1 MKIGIDIDDT
11 IANTFEK
18 IVEEALDY
26 TRKNINPNFQLEDA
40 GKTVTNLPYKEM
52 FGWNDEQDEK
62 FWKEHDF
69 TKIILEITI
78 KENAAEVI
86 DRLYQNHEIYLI
98 TARSQ
103 MLGENTEALTKQWLA
118 KNQVKYHHFYMN
130 AEEKIDLCLEN
141 KIDLFIDDAYHH
153 CKKMQE
159 NKIQTFMMSSK
170 MNQNIQDHSIP
181 VFHNWK
187 EIGEE
192 LKVI

>member
-26 TRKNINPNFQLEDA
+26 TRKNINPNFQLEEA

-86 DRLYQNHEIYLI
+86 DRLYQLN
-98 TARSQ
+98 
-103 MLGENTEALTKQWLA
+103 
-118 KNQVKYHHFYMN
+118 
-130 AEEKIDLCLEN
+130 
-141 KIDLFIDDAYHH
+141 
-153 CKKMQE
+153 
-159 NKIQTFMMSSK
+159 
-170 MNQNIQDHSIP
+170 
-181 VFHNWK
+181 
-187 EIGEE
+187 
-192 LKVI
+192 